1 MAELEKVL
9 KDVVLG
15 SVGAVA
21 AVVEKG
27 GEIART
33 LVEKGQATVE
43 QNQETVDSIRRKV
56 RSMCEAVSGEGCRT
70 EEDEAVSFEQTERGF
85 ILRCP
90 MQTVSPDKAEAMRA
104 LLAQAEEPAAE
115 EAAEDAPLLVRLD
128 TAVPGVNVQL
138 DLRLLSGAAREALR
152 ALLPDDETENNG

>member
-43 QNQETVDSIRRKV
+43 QNQETVEQIRRKV
-56 RSMCEAVSGEGCRT
+56 RSMCEAMSGGEDQP
-70 EEDEAVSFEQTERGF
+70 EEAYDVSFIHAEQGTE
-85 ILRCP
+85 LRCRLEAI
-90 MQTVSPDKAEAMRA
+90 TPDKAEAIRT
-104 LLAQAEEPAAE
+104 LLEQAEASGGED
-115 EAAEDAPLLVRLD
+115 EDAPLLVHLD
-128 TAVPGVNVQL
+128 SACPGVNVQL
-138 DLRLLSGAAREALR
+138 DVRRLSKAAREALR
-152 ALLPDDETENNG
+152 ALLPQEDAEDNG

>member
-43 QNQETVDSIRRKV
+43 QNQETVEQIRRKV
-56 RSMCEAVSGEGCRT
+56 RSMCEAMSGENDQPDEAGSAPFIRT
-70 EEDEAVSFEQTERGF
+70 EQGTE
-85 ILRCP
+85 LRCMLEAITP
-90 MQTVSPDKAEAMRA
+90 EKAEAIRT
-104 LLAQAEEPAAE
+104 LLDQAEASGD
-115 EAAEDAPLLVRLD
+115 EDEDTPLLVHLD
-128 TAVPGVNVQL
+128 SACPGVSVQL
-138 DLRLLSGAAREALR
+138 AVRRLSDAAREALR
-152 ALLPDDETENNG
+152 ALLPLEDAESNG